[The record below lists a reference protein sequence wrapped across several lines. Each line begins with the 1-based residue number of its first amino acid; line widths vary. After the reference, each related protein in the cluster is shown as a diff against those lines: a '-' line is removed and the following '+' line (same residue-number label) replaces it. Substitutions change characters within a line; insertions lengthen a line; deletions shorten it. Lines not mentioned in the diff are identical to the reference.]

1 MVPKKTLKLIKSLQ
15 LKKYRY
21 QEKLFL
27 VEGAKSIVE
36 LLDSSL
42 RVRTL
47 ISTSVFINQH
57 ISFIQR
63 YSPELEIYQAEES
76 AISSISSFKNNN
88 AGIAVV
94 EMPAL
99 QVPSALVGYA
109 LVLDNIRDPGNLG
122 TIIRIADWYG
132 ISTIICSPETTD
144 EFHPKVI
151 SASMGSFLR
160 VVIYRTELTSYLQ
173 KAKLPIYGTLVNQGT
188 SVHDLDFAPQGLIL
202 LGNESEGISELVK
215 GYITNAVCIP
225 QFGNAESLNVS
236 IAAAVICDN
245 MKRNATHRRV
255 AS

>member
-36 LLDSSL
+36 LLTSSL

-47 ISTSVFINQH
+47 IGTSVFTNQH
-57 ISFIQR
+57 ISLIKR
-63 YSPELEIYQAEES
+63 YSPKLELYQAEEPVV
-76 AISSISSFKNNN
+76 SSISSFKNNN

-94 EMPAL
+94 EMPVL
-99 QVPSALVGYA
+99 QVPSTLVGYA

-122 TIIRIADWYG
+122 AIIRIADWYG

-144 EFHPKVI
+144 EFHPRVI

-160 VVIYRTELTSYLQ
+160 VAVYRTELTSYLQ
-173 KAKLPIYGTLVNQGT
+173 ATKLPVYGTLVNQGT
-188 SVHDLDFAPQGLIL
+188 SVHDLDFAGQGLIL
-202 LGNESEGISELVK
+202 LGNESEGISESVK
-215 GYITNAVCIP
+215 SYITNAVCIP
-225 QFGNAESLNVS
+225 QFGKAESLNVS
-236 IAAAVICDN
+236 MAAAVICDN
-245 MKRNATHRRV
+245 MKRNTEGNLG
-255 AS
+255 